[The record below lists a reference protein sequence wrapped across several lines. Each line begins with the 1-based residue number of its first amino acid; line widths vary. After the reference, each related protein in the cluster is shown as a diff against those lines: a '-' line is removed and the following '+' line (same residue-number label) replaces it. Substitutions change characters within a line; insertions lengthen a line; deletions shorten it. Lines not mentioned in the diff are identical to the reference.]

1 MKAWDF
7 FCGAGGATRGFL
19 DAGID
24 VLGGIDLDSRCRD
37 TYTYNNPGVE
47 FHNADIRHFSAEI
60 VNSEFASNCS
70 DDVILIGCAP
80 CQPFSIQNKGLVG
93 KHDDTLLCH
102 FGSIVESILPGYVVI
117 ENVPGITLYRSY
129 VFEKFLNML
138 EMIGYKYCYG
148 VLNAK
153 HFGVPQNRRRLILIA
168 SRITQPSL
176 PTGIVDDIVTVR
188 DAIYNFPPLTAGE
201 SHSDVPNHVSPS
213 LSDLNLLRLQA
224 TPHDGGD
231 RKSWPDQLWLK
242 CHKTEYTGHS
252 DVYGRMFWDRPSP
265 TLTRRCTSISNGRY
279 GHPDQDRAISLREA
293 ASLQSFDSDYVF
305 FGSNTHIA
313 LQIGNAV
320 PVKLAE
326 EIGRHILKL
335 CNSSKL

>member
-1 MKAWDF
+1 M
-7 FCGAGGATRGFL
+7 L
-19 DAGID
+19 D
-24 VLGGIDLDSRCRD
+24 
-37 TYTYNNPGVE
+37 
-47 FHNADIRHFSAEI
+47 
-60 VNSEFASNCS
+60 
-70 DDVILIGCAP
+70 
-80 CQPFSIQNKGLVG
+80 
-93 KHDDTLLCH
+93 
-102 FGSIVESILPGYVVI
+102 
-117 ENVPGITLYRSY
+117 
-129 VFEKFLNML
+129 
-138 EMIGYKYCYG
+138 MIGYKYCYG

-176 PTGIVDDIVTVR
+176 PTGIVDDIATVR

-213 LSDLNLLRLQA
+213 LSDLNLLRLQT

-231 RKSWPDQLWLK
+231 RKSWPDHLWLK

-293 ASLQSFDSDYVF
+293 ASLQSFDNEYVF

-335 CNSSKL
+335 YNSPKL